1 MDKTLKINKTN
12 LGLFF
17 LLFPYFNPTGLK
29 YIPALA
35 SVYDAIQLWK
45 LCACLYIWFL
55 YFRKNRVSKFFIWV
69 FSFQGLMIATTLLNH
84 AYDSKVITNMLIAT
98 SLVMITE
105 LCVRTCFDKYLN
117 QLWKISA
124 LFVCINFILTIIF
137 QKGMTFATLYKSTR
151 NPLYFLG
158 IDNALAGQLIPFVF
172 LATLR
177 KVLKAT
183 GNNLKDNLELI
194 VSYAIALITIAIV
207 GSATGV
213 FIILVFIILSVYY
226 SFAIKRR
233 VPYKLISIIYGL
245 FFIVIIIM
253 QSNNLVV
260 EFVSN
265 LLGRSMTFTG
275 RNILWER
282 ALSKILERPIL
293 GYGYTAGN
301 IEVWGSMFSSH
312 NMFLEIAL
320 QGGIFSLLLFI
331 IITWLGIRKNAK
343 KSVQVSNTIVLA
355 IFGVLLKGLMEVTI
369 PFFYYIMLALAYC
382 TIPTFN
388 GDSNNEEMKL
398 D

>member
-1 MDKTLKINKTN
+1 MDKILKINKTN

-137 QKGMTFATLYKSTR
+137 PKGMTFATLYKSTR

-213 FIILVFIILSVYY
+213 FIILVFVILSVYY

-233 VPYKLISIIYGL
+233 VPLQIDKYYLRSL
-245 FFIVIIIM
+245 FYC
-253 QSNNLVV
+253 NYNY
-260 EFVSN
+260 
-265 LLGRSMTFTG
+265 
-275 RNILWER
+275 
-282 ALSKILERPIL
+282 A
-293 GYGYTAGN
+293 
-301 IEVWGSMFSSH
+301 
-312 NMFLEIAL
+312 
-320 QGGIFSLLLFI
+320 
-331 IITWLGIRKNAK
+331 
-343 KSVQVSNTIVLA
+343 VQ
-355 IFGVLLKGLMEVTI
+355 
-369 PFFYYIMLALAYC
+369 
-382 TIPTFN
+382 
-388 GDSNNEEMKL
+388 
-398 D
+398 

>member
-29 YIPALA
+29 YIPALS
-35 SVYDAIQLWK
+35 SVYDAIQVWK

-55 YFRKNRVSKFFIWV
+55 YFRKNRVSKFFIWI
-69 FSFQGLMIATTLLNH
+69 FSFQGLMIATTILNH

-105 LCVRTCFDKYLN
+105 LCVHTCFDKYLN

-137 QKGMTFATLYKSTR
+137 PKGMTFATLYISTR

-207 GSATGV
+207 GSATGL
-213 FIILVFIILSVYY
+213 FIILVFVLLSVYY

-245 FFIVIIIM
+245 FFIVVVIM

-260 EFVSN
+260 DFISN

-275 RNILWER
+275 RNVLWER
-282 ALSKILERPIL
+282 ALSKILERPIM
-293 GYGYTAGN
+293 GYGYTEGN
-301 IEVWGSMFSSH
+301 IEVWGGMFSSH

-320 QGGIFSLLLFI
+320 QGGIFSLLLFV

-369 PFFYYIMLALAYC
+369 PFFYYIMLVLAYC

-388 GDSNNEEMKL
+388 GDSNNEEM
-398 D
+398 